1 MTLIFVIAFV
11 IEFIVAYAM
20 GRVSV
25 KQDIWDKLRSKVHT
39 VYSDKQIPYEV
50 ITVSDF
56 WEAIN

>member
-1 MTLIFVIAFV
+1 MTLIFVIAFI

>member
-25 KQDIWDKLRSKVHT
+25 KQDIWDKLRNKVHT
-39 VYSDKQIPYEV
+39 VYSDKQIHYEV

>member
-1 MTLIFVIAFV
+1 MIVILVIFFV

>member
-1 MTLIFVIAFV
+1 MIVILVIFFV

-39 VYSDKQIPYEV
+39 VYSNKQIPYEV